1 MDSGDAFLLL
11 AGAVVGGLAVYMLFF
26 RSQSYAVDYP
36 GAVVYRPLQGKA
48 EAYSPIQK
56 NEETWE
62 WTDWR
67 GSSRKIIVHREV
79 KRLVQ

>member
-11 AGAVVGGLAVYMLFF
+11 AGAIVGGLAVYMLFF
-26 RSQSYAVDYP
+26 RSQAYALNP
-36 GAVVYRPLQGKA
+36 PRAVVYRPFQGKA
-48 EAYSPIQK
+48 EAYSPVQK
-56 NEETWE
+56 NEENWE

-67 GSSRKIIVHREV
+67 GRPRKITVHREV